1 MSYSLWASVSL
12 CGILVSYVVGMDF
25 TSIGRCGD
33 CWCLPEDGGTATC
46 PTLTEGITDTFAPS
60 DEIYTTFDLL
70 NPGEE
75 FLKLQS
81 ASGEAC
87 YPFAAQ
93 FVDEEAPYAEANAPE
108 CVLPRT
114 GETAVCTYKY
124 ASSDSSCA
132 GRRYII
138 DTFPNEELA
147 SNATIVHAGGCGV
160 CSTAQDFGVRIQTYG
175 TLEAEAIKCTISY
188 VFTQDFPALV
198 ECFETV
204 GFTTACSTLWAHFG
218 ATNSK
223 LCADDC
229 APTGNE
235 VVLNGPAPDCA
246 PSPCLACQGRFR
258 TVFDQLLGMQFQLAG
273 ITERIPVPCS
283 EFYPVVHDPCVGIKT
298 TENEEEEDPTSTA
311 TEDDALTSTT
321 TVAAEDD
328 ADNGSS
334 SAAGPVVLFRTMLLT
349 STLFL
354 GMMMLS

>member
-12 CGILVSYVVGMDF
+12 CGILVSYVAGMDF

-108 CVLPRT
+108 CVLPLDLGDFT
-114 GETAVCTYKY
+114 VCTYTY

-138 DTFPNEELA
+138 DTLPNKELA
-147 SNATIVHAGGCGV
+147 SNKTIVHAGGTCLTFVVSIGSLFV
-160 CSTAQDFGVRIQTYG
+160 II
-175 TLEAEAIKCTISY
+175 IKKLHHLSH
-188 VFTQDFPALV
+188 ALFFV
-198 ECFETV
+198 
-204 GFTTACSTLWAHFG
+204 SII
-218 ATNSK
+218 
-223 LCADDC
+223 D
-229 APTGNE
+229 NE
-235 VVLNGPAPDCA
+235 L
-246 PSPCLACQGRFR
+246 R
-258 TVFDQLLGMQFQLAG
+258 TRMW
-273 ITERIPVPCS
+273 
-283 EFYPVVHDPCVGIKT
+283 CV
-298 TENEEEEDPTSTA
+298 
-311 TEDDALTSTT
+311 
-321 TVAAEDD
+321 
-328 ADNGSS
+328 
-334 SAAGPVVLFRTMLLT
+334 
-349 STLFL
+349 
-354 GMMMLS
+354 